1 MDINPISMKRIYQTV
16 IEQFVGLIKEGKLSV
31 GDKLPPER
39 TLAEMFNVSRAS
51 IREAFSAMEIIGLIE
66 VRPGDGSFITDLN
79 IAPFINT
86 IAPLVVRNESMEN
99 ELLEFRKML
108 ELEAAR
114 LAAGRGKCE
123 EIKPLKDVIALM
135 KAAVDQQDANMG
147 IEADVRFHKC
157 LFMIT
162 DNYILKKSAD
172 CISYILESSIVFNR
186 VRILKDTANFMVLYQ
201 QHKQIYD
208 AIERGDTKAAADI
221 MNRHLDFARE
231 IYSTVNG

>member
-86 IAPLVVRNESMEN
+86 FAPLVVRNESMEN